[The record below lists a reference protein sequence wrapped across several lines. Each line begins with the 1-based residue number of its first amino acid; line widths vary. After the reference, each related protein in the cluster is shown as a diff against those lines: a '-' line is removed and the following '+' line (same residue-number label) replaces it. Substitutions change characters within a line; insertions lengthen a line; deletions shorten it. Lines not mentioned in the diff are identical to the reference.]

1 MRCVHPALAS
11 RLLAVFPDSFD
22 GALLMKLSRPF
33 LVVLALFCAFGLMFA
48 PTVWASP
55 TGSIAGSVKDPS
67 GAVISS
73 AKLTLVNIATNAK
86 VEAASDSNGAF
97 QFLQLTPAVY
107 SLNVEADG
115 FKKLVMEGIVVEVDQ
130 ITHVEATLQVG
141 SVSQTVEV
149 SGGAIPLLENDR
161 STLSNVVESEV
172 ISNMPLNARQY
183 LDLALL
189 TPGVLPS
196 AAGTQGG
203 GFNVAG
209 ARSQSNVFLLD
220 GVSNIDTQINSA
232 LGNFRITDAVQEFAV
247 QTSVATAEFG
257 RGTGGQVSIVTKSG
271 TNQFHGT
278 AFEYL
283 RNSVLDAADFFTNKN
298 HGTKNPLHR
307 NQYGATLG
315 GPILKDTMFSFLSYE
330 GFRQIAPT
338 VSSTRVPN
346 AAERASVTD
355 PISQSL
361 LQFWPAP
368 TNPNA
373 STGSNNFI
381 ANVGATTF
389 DETGL
394 AKVDYNF
401 TKNDRLTA
409 RWAQYGGTVFTP
421 GALPLVG
428 GNANSPG
435 SDSGVLDYTHTFSAR
450 FLNEVRFGFSRNKT
464 FITVQDSGFNAA
476 TIFVDANGNP
486 LPGIVDA
493 STNQLDSG
501 LPTIGIGG
509 GFAPLGS
516 TSNLPQGRRTNTYEI
531 FDNMSLIGPFGAS
544 KHSWR
549 WGAHV
554 RREDARRFLDGS
566 ARGQFNFSNF
576 ADFAAGRVNT
586 ATLLFGSTLA
596 YWQRYPWDLY
606 WQDSY
611 KVKDNFTLNYGVRYE
626 YPSAIHQVRDQATN
640 FIPGVGPVLLGTNKV
655 LAIDTTKSGPASFFY
670 TQAPFTLSDTGVNS
684 DKNNVA
690 PVLGFAYTPRFAK
703 GLFGNDSTVIRGGF
717 RVGYDEVFNNIPA
730 NMALNAPFN
739 LTTTQVAGTT
749 QPAKF
754 SYAVGLNQNVPLVKN
769 IGQPNQV
776 GLVGF
781 SAEDQSLRSAYIYQ
795 YSFGVQRQLGGA
807 FSLEVDYQGSAGHK
821 LGLFIDRNQPEVTV
835 NDPTKRG
842 NQAPNA
848 QMFPNSFFGSIG
860 TGVGIGNSNYN
871 GAVAIAR
878 YQGRHGIYFEG
889 SYTLGKSIDNGSSY
903 FGSTGERA
911 GLSDSTNL
919 AAERGP
925 SAFDIRH
932 RAVFTLVDD
941 LPVGPGHRLLGW
953 NNGVNRQVFGGW
965 QVSSIVSIQS
975 GTPFTVFN
983 NSADFSGFNQFNDRP
998 DVVGTGPL
1006 HHDNSNPDAAF
1017 DKTYF
1022 SSTPPTGRVG
1032 TSGRNQYYG
1041 PGLQNWNFAVAKV
1054 FPLGTE
1060 RVRLRFRADFFNLFN
1075 HTNFANPV
1083 ANQSSGNFSKIT
1095 ATVGSAVA
1103 TAVGTTA
1110 GVLGGGPRVIQG
1122 ALRVEF

>member
-1 MRCVHPALAS
+1 MNPS
-11 RLLAVFPDSFD
+11 RTCRILGTVLTAV
-22 GALLMKLSRPF
+22 
-33 LVVLALFCAFGLMFA
+33 AFVFA
-48 PTVWASP
+48 PIVSASP
-55 TGSIAGSVKDPS
+55 TGSIAGSVKDPT

-73 AKLTLVNIATNAK
+73 AKLTLVNVATNTK
-86 VEAASDSNGAF
+86 VEATSDSNGAF
-97 QFLQLTPAVY
+97 QFLQLAPAVY
-107 SLNVEADG
+107 SLTVEATG
-115 FKKLVMEGIVVEVDQ
+115 FKKNVMAGVVVEVDQ
-130 ITHVEATLQVG
+130 ITHLDAKLEIG
-141 SVSQTVEV
+141 SVTEIIEV
-149 SGGAIPLLENDR
+149 AGGAIPLLETDR
-161 STLSNVVESEV
+161 STLSNVVESKV

-196 AAGTQGG
+196 SAGTQGG
-203 GFNVAG
+203 GFNVSG
-209 ARSQSNVFLLD
+209 ARSQSNIFLLD

-307 NQYGATLG
+307 NQYGATFG
-315 GPILKDTMFSFLSYE
+315 GPIYRDKMFFFLNYE

-338 VSSTRVPN
+338 VSSTRVPSV
-346 AAERASVTD
+346 AERAAVTD

-368 TNPNA
+368 NFTPT
-373 STGSNNFI
+373 SGSNNFI

-394 AKVDYNF
+394 VKVDYNF
-401 TKNDRLTA
+401 TQRDHLTA
-409 RWAQYGGTVFTP
+409 RWAQYGATVFTP
-421 GALPLVG
+421 GALPLLG
-428 GNANSPG
+428 GNANSPS
-435 SDSGVLDYTHTFSAR
+435 SDSGVVDYTHTFSSR

-476 TIFVDANGNP
+476 TIFVDSSGNP
-486 LPGIVDA
+486 LPGIVDG
-493 STNQLDSG
+493 STNKLDSG
-501 LPTIGIGG
+501 LPTISIP

-516 TSNLPQGRRTNTYEI
+516 TSNLPQGRITNTYEL
-531 FDNMSLIGPFGAS
+531 FDNMSLIAPFGAS
-544 KHSWR
+544 RHSWR

-566 ARGQFNFSNF
+566 ARGQFNFSNIS
-576 ADFAAGRVNT
+576 DFEAGRVNT

-611 KVKDNFTLNYGVRYE
+611 KVKDNFTVNYGVRYE

-640 FIPGVGPVLLGTNKV
+640 FISGVGPVLLGSNK
-655 LAIDTTKSGPASFFY
+655 LLSIDTTKTGPGSLIFA
-670 TQAPFTLSDTGVNS
+670 QAPFTLSDTGVNL
-684 DKNNVA
+684 DKNNFA
-690 PVLGFAYTPRFAK
+690 PVLGFAYTPRFAQS
-703 GLFGNDSTVIRGGF
+703 LFGHDKTVIRGGF
-717 RVGYDEVFNNIPA
+717 RVGYDEIFNNIPA
-730 NMALNAPFN
+730 NMALNSPFN
-739 LTTTQVAGTT
+739 LTTTQNTT
-749 QPAKF
+749 TANGKF
-754 SYAVGLNQNVPLVKN
+754 SYAVGLNQNVALVKN
-769 IGQPNQV
+769 IGQQNQV
-776 GLVGF
+776 GLVGI
-781 SAEDQSLRSAYIYQ
+781 SSEDQNIRSSYIYQ
-795 YSFGVQRQLGGA
+795 YSLGVQREIGSA
-807 FSLEVDYQGSAGHK
+807 FSLEVDYLGSVGHK
-821 LGLFIDRNQPEVTV
+821 LGLFIDQNQPTVIV

-842 NQAPNA
+842 SDTTSTNVQV
-848 QMFPNSFFGSIG
+848 FPYPLFGSVG
-860 TGVGIGNSNYN
+860 TGVAMGNSNYN
-871 GAVAIAR
+871 SAVLTAR
-878 YQGRHGIYFEG
+878 YQAHRGIYFQG
-889 SYTLGKSIDNGSSY
+889 SYTVGKSIDDGSSY

-911 GLSDSTNL
+911 GLDDRNNL

-925 SAFDIRH
+925 SSFDIRH
-932 RAVFTLVDD
+932 RAVLTYVID
-941 LPVGPGHRLLGW
+941 LPVGPGHRFLGW
-953 NNGVNRQVFGGW
+953 NNGANRQVFGGW
-965 QVSSIVSIQS
+965 QVSGTTSIQS

-983 NSADFSGFNQFNDRP
+983 SSADYSGFNQFNDRP
-998 DVVGTGPL
+998 DVVGTGRLPQ
-1006 HHDNSNPDAAF
+1006 NNKNPDAAF
-1017 DKTYF
+1017 DPAYF
-1022 SSTPPTGRVG
+1022 GCVIAPKLDCSQFGLGAPPTGRLG
-1032 TSGRNQYYG
+1032 NSGRNQYYG

-1060 RVRLRFRADFFNLFN
+1060 RVHLRFRADFFNLFN

-1083 ANQSSGNFSKIT
+1083 SNEGNSNFGKIT
-1095 ATVGSAVA
+1095 ATVASATA

-1110 GVLGGGPRVIQG
+1110 GVVGGGPRVIQG